1 LEPPPGDK
9 KRNKEEKH
17 VGDMQITFTPAL
29 SGKQGDVF
37 TNDQTAAET
46 TQQRYIRKER
56 ERKAARKERAK
67 DRRAGELPAGDAE
80 DSENGKAAEEPGQGD
95 GAWNDPFFDDPSK
108 AISESRKQRRDRNK
122 KAAIEKSTAEQD
134 DSNKAELEL
143 VMMDDGDATKGGRH
157 FDIKAI
163 ERAEKGAKKL
173 AKAKKSKGGKKA
185 AESEVKD
192 DFDVNIKDPRF
203 NRLFEDPSF
212 AIDPSSHKFRD
223 TKGMRAI
230 LSEKRKRGHDPSHKT
245 EGGPG
250 KTADANR
257 IKDRDLM
264 DLVAKVKKVKR

>member
-1 LEPPPGDK
+1 M
-9 KRNKEEKH
+9 
-17 VGDMQITFTPAL
+17 GDMQITFTPAL

-46 TQQRYIRKER
+46 TAQRYIRKER

-67 DRRAGELPAGDAE
+67 ARRAGELPPE
-80 DSENGKAAEEPGQGD
+80 ESENGENEKVVEKRDQEGD
-95 GAWNDPFFDDPSK
+95 AWDDPFFDDPSK
-108 AISESRKQRRDRNK
+108 AISESRKQRRDRK
-122 KAAIEKSTAEQD
+122 KQAAVEKSIAEED

-163 ERAEKGAKKL
+163 ERAEKGTKKK
-173 AKAKKSKGGKKA
+173 AKAKKSKDGKKA

-192 DFDVNIKDPRF
+192 NFDINVKDPRF
-203 NRLFEDPSF
+203 KRLFEDPSF

-230 LSEKRKRGHDPSHKT
+230 LSEKRKRVHDPTHKT
-245 EGGPG
+245 EVGC
-250 KTADANR
+250 KALDQSR